1 VPSGTLEQLPDWGWA
16 LLRDTPVAHL
26 GLTDGKGRPRVLPVT
41 YAVCDGAAWTAI
53 DNKPKQSGRE
63 LARVRWL
70 RDRPHAS
77 LTVDHY
83 EQDWAELRWV
93 QLNGDVII
101 FEGQP
106 TGPGLDAL
114 IRRYPEY
121 QSDPPPGPLL
131 RLTITRAV
139 WWRAA

>member
-1 VPSGTLEQLPDWGWA
+1 
-16 LLRDTPVAHL
+16 
-26 GLTDGKGRPRVLPVT
+26 VLPVT

-53 DNKPKQSGRE
+53 DNKPKESGRE